1 MIIYM
6 YLTIIVVFSIL
17 TGIITTIIEKKGY
30 RLNTQK
36 SIVQSVNVPN
46 KVVRARKKNSSVLI
60 PVIQPDEDLSKTID
74 ILSITQEFDQ
84 VTVSNS
90 EKSYSS
96 EPAAKKKNRT
106 LLFRKILFLRTSFDG
121 YYRRRNLII

>member
-96 EPAAKKKNRT
+96 EPV
-106 LLFRKILFLRTSFDG
+106 LMGIIDEEIL
-121 YYRRRNLII
+121 